1 MLMVVAARRKVPR
14 VVPLKGEWRKRY
26 KKLVLILIR

>member
-1 MLMVVAARRKVPR
+1 VVAILKGRSSR

-26 KKLVLILIR
+26 KELVLGLEK